1 MAASLFTQVFNFT
14 ADYFEDCDVKEL
26 ISADDVATVCEYASF
41 DEDKEDIENAPEDW
55 NLMQDVAKALNEKF
69 ALV

>member
-14 ADYFEDCDVKEL
+14 ADYFEDCDV
-26 ISADDVATVCEYASF
+26 SADDVATVCEYASF

-69 ALV
+69 ALI